1 MEIVRR
7 KADCCSAMSE
17 QTYVKDEIDLA
28 FCQHH
33 ANKHE
38 IVLLTDGWVCLT
50 NQDETIDTRTL
61 VPVEQKHEQTS

>member
-17 QTYVKDEIDLA
+17 QTYFKNMTDLA

-33 ANKHE
+33 ADEHNAILLATGWERLVKH
-38 IVLLTDGWVCLT
+38 
-50 NQDETIDTRTL
+50 DETIDNTTL
-61 VPVEQKHEQTS
+61 VPVE